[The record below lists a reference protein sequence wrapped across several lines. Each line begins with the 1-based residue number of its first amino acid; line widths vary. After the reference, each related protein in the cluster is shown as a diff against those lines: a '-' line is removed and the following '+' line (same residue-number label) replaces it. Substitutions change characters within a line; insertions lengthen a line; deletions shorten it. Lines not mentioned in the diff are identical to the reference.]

1 MTKIVIRKGL
11 DKEKLSALKL
21 ILDSWNVEAEFDEE
35 LQISNENSKFRGSL
49 KMTEEQK
56 DFEVY
61 LNQTRSE
68 WQRNFDRH
76 KCFDKI
82 FKWFTGSKSCFFN

>member
-56 DFEVY
+56 KDFEVY

-68 WQRNFDRH
+68 WQRNF
-76 KCFDKI
+76 
-82 FKWFTGSKSCFFN
+82 